1 MPYFYETNN
10 IVNLIQEVI
19 VSNKTTLDTTPSSVY
34 ANIDVS
40 SFKYSTL
47 HDNSYT
53 GIMKK

>member
-1 MPYFYETNN
+1 MPYFYEKNN